1 MRGAE
6 EPRENRVQLC
16 GGQTLAVAVLVLSV
30 VTHQDVSLEAVDD
43 ANRET
48 IRAWLMKE
56 YQGKG
61 LMDEVKPTSAG
72 KGRTRVRQEVRAATR
87 TGTTEGWDGGQR

>member
-1 MRGAE
+1 M
-6 EPRENRVQLC
+6 
-16 GGQTLAVAVLVLSV
+16 AVPVLSV

-61 LMDEVKPTSAG
+61 LKDEVKPTSAG
-72 KGRTRVRQEVRAATR
+72 KARTSVRKVRAR
-87 TGTTEGWDGGQR
+87 TGTSEGWDGRQR

>member
-1 MRGAE
+1 
-6 EPRENRVQLC
+6 
-16 GGQTLAVAVLVLSV
+16 VAVPVLSV

-43 ANRET
+43 ADRET

-61 LMDEVKPTSAG
+61 LNDEVKPTSAG
-72 KGRTRVRQEVRAATR
+72 KGRTSVRKKVRAATR
-87 TGTTEGWDGGQR
+87 TGTSEGWDGRQR